1 MVQKVFNRIEKKYL
15 LNEQQFQAVMKDM
28 EQYMEKDQYGLH
40 TIRNIYFD
48 TESNELIRTSIEK
61 PCYKEKFRV
70 RCYGKP
76 DSNSQIFLEIKK
88 KYKGIVNKRRITM
101 KRQEAQRY
109 LLEGIQPEQMGQIEK
124 EIDYFL
130 KHYNLKP
137 ALYLAYDRIALFGR
151 EDPEFRVTFDQN
163 IRSRR
168 EHLVLDDDTNTI
180 PLLEEGYHLMEVKI
194 TDALPLWFVETLNR
208 YEIRNVSFSKYGNIY
223 MNNLVSG
230 VYEYGTSKVTV
241 NRNNSESYANCVLQ
255 GVMVSA

>member
-1 MVQKVFNRIEKKYL
+1 MVQKVFNRVEKKYL
-15 LNEQQFQAVMKDM
+15 LNEEQFQAVMGELKA
-28 EQYMEKDQYGLH
+28 YMEMDEYGLH

-48 TESNELIRTSIEK
+48 TVNNELIRTSIEK

-76 DSNSQIFLEIKK
+76 EEDSQIFLEIKK

-101 KRQEAQRY
+101 TRTAARAY
-109 LLEGIQPEQMGQIEK
+109 LLENEKPKQMGQIER

-130 KHYNLKP
+130 AHYDLKP
-137 ALYLAYDRIALFGR
+137 ALYLAYDRIALFGKK
-151 EDPEFRVTFDQN
+151 DQEFRVTFDQN

-168 EHLVLDDDTNTI
+168 EHLVLDDDTNTV

-194 TDALPLWFVETLNR
+194 TDAMPLWFVDILSR
-208 YEIRNVSFSKYGNIY
+208 YEIRNVSFSKYGTIY
-223 MNNLVSG
+223 LNNLVAG
-230 VYEYGTSKVTV
+230 AYEYGTKNTIIHTTDTE
-241 NRNNSESYANCVLQ
+241 NYANCVLQ